1 MKTKKMTKAEKIAAY
16 KAEKAAAKLLKEQHS
31 LLADYIASKAEVII
45 TNMPEAYHH
54 DCLLMAK
61 VYKDEETLEQ
71 NIRMLYGGECKLF
84 KSMPGRFTFP
94 VASFFEYAKT
104 SNPHLFGVLPTV
116 LVALYKEG
124 MIDFILSEEKDL
136 GNMVQ
141 ATFNIIRL

>member
-1 MKTKKMTKAEKIAAY
+1 MTKAEKIAAY

-54 DCLLMAK
+54 DCLLMVK
-61 VYKDEETLEQ
+61 DYRDEETIEQ
-71 NIRMLYGGECKLF
+71 RIRMLYGESQLF
-84 KSMPGRFTFP
+84 KSMPGRFTFS

-104 SNPHLFGVLPTV
+104 SNSHLFGVLPTV

-124 MIDFILSEEKDL
+124 MIDFIFSEEKDL